1 MSLSAEDFSCAEW
14 TTTDKETTPKGVD
27 SSGTPSGYE
36 HLKDSM
42 GRFRTQSL
50 FVENKHDSYPA
61 PFTLKEYDH
70 RGAMSMYQKYMDY
83 SDPTE
88 YSVAIGLLGS
98 WRHWEMLTGATWFEP
113 YITQWRNELKKKL
126 EYERFSEMRSM
137 AKGGNTRAT
146 IWLDDKYG
154 PQEKAKRGRPSK
166 AEKNKIL
173 REETREEA
181 LLKEEQERL
190 GL

>member
-1 MSLSAEDFSCAEW
+1 MSKPAEAPVGGSED
-14 TTTDKETTPKGVD
+14 
-27 SSGTPSGYE
+27 GTSGYE
-36 HLKDSM
+36 DLKDSM

-50 FVENKHDSYPA
+50 FVEYKHDSYPA
-61 PFTLKEYDH
+61 PFTLKEYPH
-70 RGAMSMYQKYMDY
+70 RGAISMYQKYMDY

-88 YSVAIGLLGS
+88 YSVALGLLGS
-98 WRHWEMLTGATWFEP
+98 WRHWEMLTEAAWFEP
-113 YITQWRNELKKKL
+113 LITQWRSELKKKL
-126 EYERFSEMRSM
+126 EYERYSEMEKLATS
-137 AKGGNTRAT
+137 GNTRAS

-154 PQEKAKRGRPSK
+154 PSTKSKRGRPSK

-173 REETREEA
+173 REETQEEA